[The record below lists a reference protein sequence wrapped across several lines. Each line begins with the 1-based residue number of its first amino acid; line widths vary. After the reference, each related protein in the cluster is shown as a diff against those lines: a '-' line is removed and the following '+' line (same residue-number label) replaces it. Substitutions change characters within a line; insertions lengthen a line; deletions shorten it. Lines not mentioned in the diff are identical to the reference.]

1 MEIKKP
7 VSEVVDTPKNRPVL
21 FVVSLLL
28 LAGLVAL
35 SVYLSFARTAIEE
48 QQKQLDQEIASLSN
62 EIAVLKAQNVEGAQ
76 FAKEWL
82 EQLEKSEIR
91 WSKVI
96 KTVQDLLPVDP
107 LTQAPRIQFLSY
119 SGTGGGKLTLSAQTP
134 PGSIDPF
141 GDVSTLLNVFNNS
154 AFFRDA
160 YVPSV
165 SHGLS
170 QSGQDL
176 LTFVFNVTYEEQL
189 PDVQPVSGEVTAGGT
204 TQETVTPSPVTT
216 EMTVTGPS
224 PASVPASDVPTSD
237 SAATPDAATPAAPVE
252 ATGVSRQ

>member
-7 VSEVVDTPKNRPVL
+7 VSEVVETPKNRPVL

-48 QQKQLDQEIASLSN
+48 QQKQLDQEIASLTN
-62 EIAVLKAQNVEGAQ
+62 EIATLKAQNVEGAQ
-76 FAKEWL
+76 FAKQWL
-82 EQLEKSEIR
+82 DQLEKTEIR

-107 LTQAPRIQFLSY
+107 LTQSPRVQFLSY
-119 SGTGGGKLTLSAQTP
+119 SGSAGGKLTLSAQTP
-134 PGSIDPF
+134 PGSIDSF

-176 LTFVFNVTYEEQL
+176 LTFIFNVTYDEQL
-189 PDVQPVSGEVTAGGT
+189 PDAQPLSGDAGLEGS
-204 TQETVTPSPVTT
+204 TQETVTAPAVPVTT
-216 EMTVTGPS
+216 DTT
-224 PASVPASDVPTSD
+224 VPAPAPVSDG
-237 SAATPDAATPAAPVE
+237 SAAAATSSSADAA
-252 ATGVSRQ
+252 GVSRQ